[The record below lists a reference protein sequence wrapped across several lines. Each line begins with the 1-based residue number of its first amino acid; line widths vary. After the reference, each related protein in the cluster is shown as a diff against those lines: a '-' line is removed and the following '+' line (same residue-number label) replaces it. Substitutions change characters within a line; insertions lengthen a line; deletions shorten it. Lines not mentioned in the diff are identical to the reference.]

1 MDPEPILARV
11 TCCGSKNRFSPPT
24 CTMSRVKS
32 DNQDFYELVERA
44 LEGLP
49 PELAELLDNV
59 AIVVEDWPEYSTP
72 LVAGEDEDT
81 LYGLYEGVPLTE
93 RAAGYYGV
101 LPDKITIFRGP
112 LERDFPR
119 EELEEQVRITVVHEI
134 AHHFGFD
141 EDYLEELGWG

>member
-1 MDPEPILARV
+1 MILAGRRDIGETEAAACTITGV
-11 TCCGSKNRFSPPT
+11 NRET
-24 CTMSRVKS
+24 V
-32 DNQDFYELVERA
+32 DFYELVERA

-59 AIVVEDWPEYSTP
+59 AIVVDDWPDLSSP
-72 LVAGEDEDT
+72 LVPAGDDT

-93 RAAGYYGV
+93 RGSGYYGI

-112 LERDFPR
+112 LERDFW
-119 EELEEQVRITVVHEI
+119 EDELEEQIRITVVHEI

-141 EDYLEELGWG
+141 EDRLEELGWG

>member
-1 MDPEPILARV
+1 M
-11 TCCGSKNRFSPPT
+11 TCVSKET
-24 CTMSRVKS
+24 L
-32 DNQDFYELVERA
+32 DFYELVERS

-49 PELAELLDNV
+49 QELAALLDNV

-72 LVAGEDEDT
+72 LVSEELDDS
-81 LYGLYEGVPLTE
+81 LYGLYEGVPLTQ
-93 RAAGYYGV
+93 RSAGYYGT

-119 EELEEQVRITVVHEI
+119 EELEEQIRVTVVHEI

-141 EDYLEELGWG
+141 EERLEELGWG